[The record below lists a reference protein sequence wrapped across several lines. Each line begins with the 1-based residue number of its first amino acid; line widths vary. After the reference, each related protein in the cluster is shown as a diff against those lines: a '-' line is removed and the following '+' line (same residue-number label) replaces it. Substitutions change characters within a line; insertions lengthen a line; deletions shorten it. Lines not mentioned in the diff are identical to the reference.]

1 MREIGIKELQANVKA
16 VFGDLPV
23 AVTKRGRVIGYITKD
38 IQGVMKDIPQTKETD
53 AKYIPQ
59 ENEVAKDIPDKA
71 KDIPDKAKDIPD
83 KAITTNINPECT
95 PVKVDDLR
103 AKVKDT
109 ERKYSPMYRSK
120 WAGVSAIR
128 GSG

>member
-71 KDIPDKAKDIPD
+71 KDIPDKA
-83 KAITTNINPECT
+83 ITTNINPECT